1 MRADRDDEC
10 RKRGRSGSRR
20 CGMIRRVASIIRLLW
35 IGAGLALF
43 IWALGTSPFAQPFA
57 ERSLAEIRLAIDR
70 AVARDMTSDWLRPRL
85 AEAIADD
92 DPDRV
97 TLLLD
102 LGVSR
107 GITLP
112 ADERAAAE
120 ALIAAHDGALATVAD
135 CGSCAV
141 DIGSCRSVALIS
153 ACALPFELSPLGDL
167 TALGRAGTDWMTGS
181 DVDEVDAGLAALGL
195 TATAATLASGGTSL
209 TVKYGA
215 TVLRLARK
223 LGALPPGM
231 VRAMRAAAVAGD
243 GGAAMGRIAG
253 DIGRLRD
260 ATSTAETLTLLR
272 LADTPGDLS
281 RLARVAEAAG
291 PDTRK
296 AVEVLGK
303 ARTLRVASRL
313 SDAVLGIFWLAAWL
327 AAQAA
332 ALLGSLLGWVVRP
345 LTRPARSR
353 PSGRSGRV
361 A

>member
-1 MRADRDDEC
+1 
-10 RKRGRSGSRR
+10 
-20 CGMIRRVASIIRLLW
+20 MIRRAASVARLLW
-35 IGAGLALF
+35 IGAGIAVF
-43 IWALGTSPFAQPFA
+43 IWALATSPFTHPFA
-57 ERSLAEIRLAIDR
+57 ERSLAEIRLAVDR
-70 AVARDMTSDWLRPRL
+70 SIARDVTPEWLRPRL
-85 AEAIADD
+85 ADAVADD

-102 LGVSR
+102 LADSR
-107 GITLP
+107 ALSLP
-112 ADERAAAE
+112 ADERARAE
-120 ALIAAHDGALATVAD
+120 ALIAAHDGTLATVAD

-141 DIGSCRSVALIS
+141 DIASCRSVALIS
-153 ACALPFELSPLGDL
+153 ACALPFELSPLGDV
-167 TALGRAGTDWMTGS
+167 TALGRAGTNWITGS
-181 DVDEVDAGLAALGL
+181 EVDEIEAGLAAIGL

-215 TVLRLARK
+215 TVLRLARR

-231 VRAMRAAAVAGD
+231 ARAIRAAAVAGD
-243 GGAAMGRIAG
+243 GGAALGRIAG

-272 LADTPGDLS
+272 LADTPGDLT
-281 RLARVAEAAG
+281 RLARIAEAAG
-291 PDTRK
+291 PDTRR
-296 AVEVLGK
+296 AVEVMGK

-313 SDAVLGIFWLAAWL
+313 SDAVLGVLGLAAWL

-345 LTRPARSR
+345 LTRPARRR

>member
-1 MRADRDDEC
+1 
-10 RKRGRSGSRR
+10 
-20 CGMIRRVASIIRLLW
+20 MIRRVASMIRLLW
-35 IGAGLALF
+35 IAAGVAVF
-43 IWALGTSPFAQPFA
+43 IWAIGTSPFTQPVA
-57 ERSLAEIRLAIDR
+57 ERSLAEIRFAIDR
-70 AVARDMTSDWLRPRL
+70 AVARDVTPDWLRPRL
-85 AEAIADD
+85 ADAVADD

-97 TLLLD
+97 MLLLD
-102 LGVSR
+102 LADNR
-107 GITLP
+107 ALTIP
-112 ADERAAAE
+112 ADKRAEAE
-120 ALIAAHDGALATVAD
+120 ALIAAHDGTLATAAD
-135 CGSCAV
+135 CGSCAI
-141 DIGSCRSVALIS
+141 DIASCRSVALIA

-181 DVDEVDAGLAALGL
+181 DVDEIDAGLAALGL

-231 VRAMRAAAVAGD
+231 ARAIRAAATAGD
-243 GGAAMGRIAG
+243 GGAALGRIAG

-296 AVEVLGK
+296 TVEVLGK
-303 ARTLRVASRL
+303 ARTLRIASRL
-313 SDAVLGIFWLAAWL
+313 SDAVLGIFGLAAWL

-345 LTRPARSR
+345 LTRPTRRGS
-353 PSGRSGRV
+353 SGGSGRV